1 MPYKVKENVCVCI
14 YIYSSRK
21 IWQLVV
27 NYRLVGA
34 RPMRCVFFLSPSF
47 KIFTV
52 FKNDF
57 RAYAVGSNAHR
68 TVHRVPASG
77 K

>member
-1 MPYKVKENVCVCI
+1 MAVGRELQIGRSETDAVC
-14 YIYSSRK
+14 
-21 IWQLVV
+21 
-27 NYRLVGA
+27 
-34 RPMRCVFFLSPSF
+34 FFLSPSF

>member
-1 MPYKVKENVCVCI
+1 MAVGRELQI
-14 YIYSSRK
+14 
-21 IWQLVV
+21 
-27 NYRLVGA
+27 GA